1 MANAM
6 MASWKKMGML
16 QICLGAVL
24 LAFCIGCETLDHGGN
39 AAAPTAAKMPS
50 PDILRT
56 GDKIQVEYGDVPNT
70 PPSQQTIRD
79 DGSIDL
85 LHHQTFMAAGKT
97 RAELSREIEKRY
109 VPEFF
114 KRLTVTIRVEDRFYF
129 VGGEVRSPARI
140 VYVGDMTVTKAIR
153 SAGDFTDFANK
164 KKVEL
169 IRGNGHREV
178 IDCEKAMRDSKKDL
192 PIYPG
197 DQIYVP
203 RRLF

>member
-6 MASWKKMGML
+6 MASRKKMGML
-16 QICLGAVL
+16 QLCLGAVL
-24 LAFCIGCETLDHGGN
+24 LAFCMGCETLDPAN
-39 AAAPTAAKMPS
+39 AASPAGAKMPS

-56 GDKIQVEYGDVPNT
+56 GDKIQVEFGDIPTT
-70 PPSQQTIRD
+70 PPSLQTIRD

-85 LHHQTFMAAGKT
+85 LHHQTFLAAGKT

-129 VGGEVRSPARI
+129 VGGEVRAPARI

-164 KKVEL
+164 KKVQL
-169 IRGNGHREV
+169 VRSNGHRE
-178 IDCEKAMRDSKKDL
+178 IINCEKAMDDSKKDL

-203 RRLF
+203 RRRW